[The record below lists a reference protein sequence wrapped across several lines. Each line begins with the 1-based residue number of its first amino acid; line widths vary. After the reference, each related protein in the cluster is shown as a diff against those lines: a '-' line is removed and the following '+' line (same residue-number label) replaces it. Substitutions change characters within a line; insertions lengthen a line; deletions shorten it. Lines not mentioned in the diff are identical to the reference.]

1 MLPFF
6 RFKRKGSNE
15 ERNERT
21 HAARSTKSIDRHAA
35 RARTRLLA
43 LQLLLADHH
52 AGRELRRRFKSA
64 RAQRFHEGTPCCEP
78 PNNSSPAHPR
88 KRGRE
93 PEPGVLTRES
103 YRLAVHI
110 VKRHNRFTHCPHKAP
125 AKKSQRRACCWAR
138 RTAESSPFREQKEDT
153 TRRETTQDQPLRGA
167 PRPEEEGSIITTET
181 TLKLTAAH

>member
-1 MLPFF
+1 V
-6 RFKRKGSNE
+6 SNE

-78 PNNSSPAHPR
+78 PNNSSPAHPQ

-110 VKRHNRFTHCPHKAP
+110 VKRHNRFTHCPDTRLL

>member
-88 KRGRE
+88 KRTGARAGRSHS
-93 PEPGVLTRES
+93 RELQTGGS
-103 YRLAVHI
+103 HRETAQSIHTLP
-110 VKRHNRFTHCPHKAP
+110 RHKAP
-125 AKKSQRRACCWAR
+125 REEEPKTGVLLGATDRGVKPFPRTERRRDSTRDDAGPTAQRRA
-138 RTAESSPFREQKEDT
+138 
-153 TRRETTQDQPLRGA
+153 
-167 PRPEEEGSIITTET
+167 
-181 TLKLTAAH
+181 AA